1 MTSPSANRD
10 RCASRLFVRAGL
22 WLLALFFAASA
33 GQAVTLVDYGSDW
46 KLWRGRKTPSRPDY
60 WAWTKAAHDDTDW
73 ETAPTPVFFGEKV
86 TGGTE
91 LEDMKSRY
99 NSFFL
104 RRKFYAPDPDTITSM
119 ILRAKVDDGFVAYI
133 NGIEV
138 ARHNVEIAKP
148 KYSSSASKAASE
160 PLRGR
165 NHALKSPGE
174 FLVEG
179 ENTIAVIVLNQ
190 RRTSPDALFDARLS
204 VVSVE
209 TVPPKVATVDPPAGL
224 ASDLGRIRVTFT
236 EPVTGVDAADLLA
249 NGVPAQSVEG
259 SGRSWLFQL
268 GSLPQGKVR
277 LHWADGHGITDQ
289 AQTPN
294 PFRATAKGNRWSY
307 NHADANPPYVKR
319 TNPPA
324 GLAVKSLDTIEVEFN
339 MNVSGVDAGDLRIN
353 GQPAKRMTKIS
364 DSRYL
369 FALGQAP
376 ATEVNISWDLYPEIT
391 GTNPFKKPFAP
402 LGWFYRVDANAPP
415 PPRIVISEIMYHPI
429 EEAEF
434 NKRGKPVLDLSED
447 VHEFIELHNF
457 SRETVALDNWRIS
470 GGIDYA
476 FPAGTKVESGGYLVV
491 AKNPGR
497 LAAIKEY
504 RLAGVTVLGP
514 YVGVLSNNGER
525 LNVENDGGNA
535 EDTVLYSAQFPWPI
549 GPDSIGAGPKWT
561 GIDPMKH
568 QFRGM
573 SLERINFSLP
583 GSDPANWV
591 ASPLEKNATPG
602 RPNHIARKRSMP
614 APIVNSVRAVD
625 RNGDT
630 LISKLETVTVE
641 ARFSTNET
649 LAGVTLEYFYDNLE
663 KEGETLAK
671 RDMKLKEGIWTHT
684 LPKKP
689 DRTLVRYR
697 ILADLGQGLEQ
708 LSPRPSDPYQWHA
721 YFVMPKFSNSRKY
734 FELLV
739 SRKGISQLS
748 KNAAANPRSGYRP
761 AKDVIPRGPWNDT
774 VHGILVYN
782 GEVRDVYAR
791 WNGSFFRRN
800 AGRNSWKVRL
810 PRYNQFDGQ
819 SDLLFM
825 DKDNVTVAGH
835 TLYRELGL
843 PTSHTEWVDVAI
855 NKRKMRRLM
864 VEDHNDRLLE
874 RYHEDQAR
882 RNPGTEVEPNGHIF
896 KSSGI
901 LQNLG
906 PYGRGDG
913 SKLGTN
919 DGWTSLKRYEWIYS
933 SKNQDWKGHT
943 ELKEMIDGLAK
954 NRSNRT
960 RLKQWFEA
968 NWDMESLMSY
978 IAVRNWMGTWDDT
991 VHNFYIWRRA
1001 DGRWALLPWDFDN
1014 DMRNDYISRSIFIG
1028 EAGNPNTTH
1037 GTHTIKDAFFK
1048 AFRTEYKEH
1057 LYYLNNTLLTPE
1069 SIGRIGLTGY
1079 TAFARGRQSNVNKQ
1093 CGRVKVPSQ
1102 PAALQLTG
1110 GASVYAPAMMTVSA
1124 FESTDKAATHAE
1136 TIWEIR
1142 AADGSFTY
1150 PVFKARTAEQLTE
1163 MPVPFELLEFGRTYF
1178 WRATYID
1185 SAGRKS
1191 LPNTEAGFRYG
1202 GHARSEDL
1210 VSLTDT
1216 EWKYNADGKNLGT
1229 TWRKAEYDDSAW
1241 PSGKSYLGRAT
1252 SRQKY
1257 KMDTTLKMG
1266 ATTFYFRKKF
1276 TFEPPTGGGE
1286 LQIRYLVDDGAVFYL
1301 NGKQIHRVNMKERGS
1316 IRYTTRALSA
1326 VTDAELSG
1334 LITLP
1339 GNSLKQ
1345 GENIIAV
1352 EVHQY
1357 STNDRDLAFGMSLS
1371 ATVESLPDGVILNEL
1386 MAANRGSVP
1395 HAGTNPDWI
1404 ELHNPTNRDIDLGGA
1419 GLGDGVALEPAF
1431 FFPAQTILPAKG
1443 HLVVWCDDQQEAP
1456 GLHTGFALDAD
1467 GQNIAL
1473 WWPSDEGLV
1482 IQDAVG
1488 FGPQAGELSIGRE
1501 PDGLGPWTLTTP
1513 TPGLANDAPS
1523 LGSVRSIVINEWMA
1537 RPENGSDWLE
1547 LFNKSTL
1554 PVALAGLKL
1563 SDDPSQ
1569 PDKTVLPPLSFIG
1582 PGGFLRLAAD
1592 NAPAEGP
1599 THLGFRLSG
1608 SGEEI
1613 VLTDA
1618 KDKEIDSVLFGEQT
1632 RGTSEGRYPDGA
1644 KSIIFFPNSPTPGRA
1659 NLILGDADEDGL
1671 PNLWEAQY
1679 GLNPNDPADAA
1690 LDPDHDGH
1698 TNLEEYLAGTRPDN
1712 AASAL
1717 ALNLTLHEQTVTVS
1731 FEAQAG
1737 RAYVL
1742 WSTADLGSGDWI
1754 KVQAF
1759 PAGEAKRTVTYGIP
1773 AVHRPLPDGYYR
1785 LTIPAAID

>member
-1 MTSPSANRD
+1 MTSSPENQNRCKP
-10 RCASRLFVRAGL
+10 RIFLRAGL
-22 WLLALFFAASA
+22 LLLALLFATPPS
-33 GQAVTLVDYGSDW
+33 QAVTLINYESDW

-60 WAWTKAAHDDTDW
+60 WAWTKAAHDDSDW

-104 RRKFYAPDPDTITSM
+104 RRKFHAPDPDTITSM
-119 ILRAKVDDGFVAYI
+119 TLRAKVDDGFVAYI
-133 NGIEV
+133 NGTEV
-138 ARHNVEIAKP
+138 ARHNVETEKP
-148 KYSSSASKAASE
+148 KYSSAASKAASE
-160 PLRGR
+160 PLRFR
-165 NHALKSPGE
+165 NYALKNPVD
-174 FLVEG
+174 FLVDG

-204 VVSVE
+204 AVSVE
-209 TVPPKVATVDPPAGL
+209 SVPPKVASVDPPPGL
-224 ASDLGRIRVTFT
+224 TSNLSRVLITFT
-236 EPVTGVDAADLLA
+236 EPVTGLDAADLLA

-277 LHWADGHGITDQ
+277 LHWANGHGITDQ
-289 AQTPN
+289 AQNPN
-294 PFRATAKGNRWSY
+294 AFNATDTDNRWSY
-307 NHADANPPYVKR
+307 THADDNPPYVKR

-324 GLAVKSLDTIEVEFN
+324 GLTVKSLDAIEVEFS
-339 MNVSGVDAGDLRIN
+339 MNVSGVDANDLQIN
-353 GQPAKRMTKIS
+353 GQPAQSVTGIS
-364 DSRYL
+364 KSRYR
-369 FALGQAP
+369 FALGQTP
-376 ATEVNISWDLYPEIT
+376 GPKVKISWNPDTGIT
-391 GTNPFKKPFAP
+391 GTNPFKKAFLP
-402 LGWFYRVDANAPP
+402 LGWFYRVDPNAPP

-429 EEAEF
+429 EEPDF
-434 NKRGKPVLDLSED
+434 DKRGMPVLDLSED

-476 FPAGTKVESGGYLVV
+476 FPSGTKIESGDYLVV
-491 AKNPGR
+491 AKNPER
-497 LAAIKEY
+497 LTAIKEY
-504 RLAGVTVLGP
+504 RLSSVTVLGP
-514 YVGVLSNNGER
+514 YTGVLSNNGER
-525 LNVENDGGNA
+525 VSVENDGGNA
-535 EDTVLYSAQFPWPI
+535 EDTVRYSAQFPWPM
-549 GPDSIGAGPKWT
+549 GADSIGAGPKWS

-568 QFRGM
+568 QYRGM

-602 RPNHIARKRSMP
+602 RSNHIARKRSMP
-614 APIVNSVRAVD
+614 APIVTSIRAAD
-625 RNGDT
+625 PNGDT
-630 LISKLETVTVE
+630 LISKLEAVTI
-641 ARFSTNET
+641 AAKFSTNET
-649 LAGVTLEYFYDNLE
+649 LTDVTLEYFYDNLE

-671 RDMKLKEGIWTHT
+671 REMKLEQGSWTHT

-697 ILADLGQGLEQ
+697 ILADLGQGLQ
-708 LSPRPSDPYQWHA
+708 KISPRKSDPYQWHS
-721 YFVMPKFSNSRKY
+721 YFVMPKFSNTRKY
-734 FELLV
+734 FELLIP
-739 SRKGISQLS
+739 RNGTSQLS
-748 KNAAANPRSGYRP
+748 KNMTANPRSGYRP
-761 AKDVIPRGPWNDT
+761 AKDVVPRGPWNDT

-791 WNGSFFRRN
+791 WNGSFYRRN
-800 AGRNSWKVRL
+800 SGRNSWKVRL

-874 RYHEDQAR
+874 NYHEDQAR
-882 RNPGTEVEPNGHIF
+882 RNPDTEVEPNGHIF

-913 SKLGTN
+913 GKLGTN
-919 DGWTSLKRYEWIYS
+919 DGWASLQRYEWIYS

-954 NRSNRT
+954 NKSNRA
-960 RLKQWFEA
+960 RLKKWFEA
-968 NWDMESLMSY
+968 NWDIESLMSY

-1069 SIGRIGLTGY
+1069 SIGRMGLTSY

-1093 CGRVKVPSQ
+1093 CGNVKIPSQ
-1102 PAALQLTG
+1102 PTAEQLTG
-1110 GASVYAPAMMTVSA
+1110 GGSVYAPASMVVSA
-1124 FESTDKAATHAE
+1124 FYSTDAAATHAE

-1142 AADGSFTY
+1142 AADASFTY
-1150 PVFKARTAEQLTE
+1150 PVFKARTSEKLTE
-1163 MPVPFELLEFGRTYF
+1163 MPVPFDLLEFGRTYF

-1185 SAGRKS
+1185 SNGRKS
-1191 LPNTEAGFRYG
+1191 LPNSEAGFRYG

-1210 VSLTDT
+1210 ISLTDT

-1257 KMDTTLKMG
+1257 KMTTTLKMG
-1266 ATTFYFRKKF
+1266 PKTFYFRKKF
-1276 TFEPPTGGGE
+1276 NFEPPAGGGE
-1286 LQIRYLVDDGAVFYL
+1286 LQIRYLIDDGAVFYL
-1301 NGKQIHRVNMKERGS
+1301 NGKHIHRVNMKERGS
-1316 IRYTTRALSA
+1316 ISYTTRALSS

-1334 LITLP
+1334 SITLP
-1339 GNSLKQ
+1339 GKTLKQ
-1345 GENIIAV
+1345 GENLLAV

-1386 MAANRGSVP
+1386 MAANRGSVTN
-1395 HAGTNPDWI
+1395 ADANPDWI
-1404 ELHNPTNRDIDLGGA
+1404 ELHNPTDRDIDLGGA
-1419 GLGDGVALEPAF
+1419 GLGDGVALEPTF
-1431 FFPAQTILPAKG
+1431 FFPAQTILPTKG
-1443 HLVVWCDDQQEAP
+1443 HLVVWCDNQQEAP

-1473 WWPSDEGLV
+1473 WWPSDEGLK
-1482 IQDAVG
+1482 IQDAIG
-1488 FGPQAGELSIGRE
+1488 FGPQAGDFSIGRE

-1513 TPGLANDAPS
+1513 TPGLTNTKSD
-1523 LGSVRSIVINEWMA
+1523 LGSNQSLSINEWMA

-1554 PVALAGLKL
+1554 PVAIGGLKL
-1563 SDDPSQ
+1563 SDDSAQ

-1592 NAPAEGP
+1592 NAPADGP

-1608 SGEEI
+1608 RGEEI
-1613 VLTDA
+1613 ILIDT

-1632 RGTSEGRYPDGA
+1632 RGASSGRYPDGA
-1644 KSIIFFPNSPTPGRA
+1644 KSIVFFPNSATPGRA

-1671 PNLWEAQY
+1671 PNLWEDQF
-1679 GLNPNDPADAA
+1679 GLNPNESADAA
-1690 LDPDHDGH
+1690 LDSDHDGH
-1698 TNLEEYLAGTRPDN
+1698 TNLEEYLAGTRPDDD
-1712 AASAL
+1712 SSVL
-1717 ALNLTLHEQTVTVS
+1717 ALSLALHEQNITIS

-1742 WSTADLGSGDWI
+1742 WSTADIAGGKWI
-1754 KVQAF
+1754 QVKTF
-1759 PAGEAKRTVTYGIP
+1759 PSEDGKRTVTFGIP
-1773 AVHRPLPDGYYR
+1773 AVQLPLPNGYYR
-1785 LTIPAAID
+1785 LTIPAAND